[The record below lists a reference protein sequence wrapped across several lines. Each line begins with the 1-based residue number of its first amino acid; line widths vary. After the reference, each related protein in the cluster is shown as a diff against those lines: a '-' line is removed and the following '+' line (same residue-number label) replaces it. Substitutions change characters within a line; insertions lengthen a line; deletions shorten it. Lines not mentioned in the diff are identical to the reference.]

1 MLILIAASHSQI
13 NQTILRRT
21 LCLYRCA
28 DDKPSPLNY
37 EVSKEKAKT
46 LGLDFTPLEV
56 SVKDTLESLK
66 EKGFLNV

>member
-1 MLILIAASHSQI
+1 MSFPDI